1 MTLFKNSPNLSIS
14 DNLYIS
20 PQLLALIQSAPL
32 GFSGRKSSNAT
43 PPVNKNLNCSEVISP
58 LNSANL
64 VASRKLNSN
73 LSFSNNDLQ
82 IFEYSE
88 YKKYALRF
96 LSLIDKFGDLSDFMM
111 DCVKS

>member
-20 PQLLALIQSAPL
+20 PQLFALIHSDPF
-32 GFSGRKSSNAT
+32 GFSGKKSSNAT
-43 PPVNKNLNCSEVISP
+43 PPVSKNLNCSDVISP
-58 LNSANL
+58 LNSDNL
-64 VASRKLNSN
+64 VANRNDNSN

-82 IFEYSE
+82 IFAYSE

-96 LSLIDKFGDLSDFMM
+96 LSLIDKFGDLSDLTM